1 MSREA
6 PRHAA
11 SAIYS
16 QGDYIYVQMTADKGY
31 TCELSFAATPKGM
44 AALLRFLRE
53 REITAAKTPSAPYR
67 FADKGM
73 PIQYVV
79 DAWARDPQVEAKA
92 QRAHERAERERFARK
107 STKEKLDELSELF
120 ANPDFDF

>member
-16 QGDYIYVQMTADKGY
+16 QGDFVYVQMVADKGY
-31 TCELSFAATPKGM
+31 TCELSFPATPNGM
-44 AALLRFLRE
+44 AALLRVLRE
-53 REITAAKTPSAPYR
+53 REITASHAKPYR
-67 FADKGM
+67 IADKGM

-79 DAWARDPQVEAKA
+79 DSWTRDPQVVVKA
-92 QRAHERAERERFARK
+92 QQAFNRAQAERFARK
-107 STKEKLDELSELF
+107 TTKEKIAELNELF
-120 ANPDFDF
+120 DDPNFDF